1 MERPYLKQS
10 DRRRASDHDLGKM
23 MKKSKRFF
31 AKRLYYKPNSVL
43 VPHTRGDGNQG
54 IDTGKVENE
63 LDRRV
68 TTHKKD
74 VENQGENQLVYGS
87 KRFSDDIQLVDR
99 DPVYTG
105 FYPTSIPHKR
115 DHQVSSDAGIWPSM
129 SLFTRNRLVFSDPEQ
144 VAGRESYSGAF
155 VSTKAFSGLGE
166 TASLNNA
173 EAGLLFSSTRTTDK
187 WVTDASLSTKT
198 SSIQVDD
205 SSQVRLTLRGE
216 GKNVKTGLTLD
227 KAPIHVIRLIALLCQ
242 EAQNETGYLSDLVKS
257 SDSSN
262 DYKSIYEACS
272 NSGDYGDLFQGLEP
286 IGSSVTLIT
295 GDTRHI
301 YNENHTEDAINRS
314 LEVAGV
320 TLLHTASSITTD
332 GTERVLDIINKP
344 PVYGRWN
351 TLWNSLI
358 TTHELRCTNGTDP
371 CSGNSS
377 MRMVLEQLVWMAI
390 LYCIISPR
398 TPYLQIIA
406 DSDSLNSGSF
416 WSNPVKY
423 RQLVDGYFTDSYAA
437 DEVTRNNIDPNFPM
451 FRVMCR
457 QDWKKVFAMV
467 ESKLYG
473 NWEDWITPLDSFHE
487 ISVEVFKTTLIDP
500 YLNAHNLMNPTMDEL
515 LSHFAQ
521 KFGFN
526 EDAVR
531 MSCESSYSTAN
542 WIYGIADILER
553 MSPHTLTYEDVEFA
567 KVRRTLTWTAMTS
580 ITQGD
585 YRDNYRHALLRMLY
599 PYRLHNTTTDAGI
612 VLKKSLGNPENLS
625 LAPLLNHEVFNGSR
639 NCVSL
644 GEVNNPFLGVY
655 ALNTPIFHGVFGI
668 GEVVREDELNT
679 HNFYRFRCLSQH
691 EYDPYVYF
699 VASSSHRSYYYG
711 FSENEILDIDL
722 QFLNLPCVGTDDVWV
737 STMKITFP
745 DSFPNIQV
753 EGTSE
758 DLPNVYMISGYYFDR
773 RMLSSDGISVE
784 WKGTGVFTPR
794 MFCNRTSPDSRGVN
808 PLSRKLSKVGLL
820 NSIQENHGELNGV
833 SQSDAMLLCKD
844 LTDFR
849 IWFQVEIFLIRKTN
863 RFDKYQPGDVESVIK
878 REHTALPEYYLKT
891 YD

>member
-1 MERPYLKQS
+1 MRRALTEEDIVVNPS

-74 VENQGENQLVYGS
+74 AENQGENQLVYGS

-115 DHQVSSDAGIWPSM
+115 DHQVSSDAGVWPSM

-155 VSTKAFSGLGE
+155 VSTKAFSGFGE

-187 WVTDASLSTKT
+187 WVTDASLATKT
-198 SSIQVDD
+198 SAIQVDD

-216 GKNVKTGLTLD
+216 GKNVKTGITLD

-242 EAQNETGYLSDLVKS
+242 EARDETGYLSDLVRS
-257 SDSSN
+257 SDDD
-262 DYKSIYEACS
+262 DYESIYEACS
-272 NSGDYGDLFQGLEP
+272 NSGDYGDLFQDLE
-286 IGSSVTLIT
+286 SWRSEVTLIT
-295 GDTRHI
+295 G
-301 YNENHTEDAINRS
+301 AIRYTYIPS
-314 LEVAGV
+314 RDLEEIGV

-332 GTERVLDIINKP
+332 STDRVLDAINKP

-351 TLWNSLI
+351 ALWESL
-358 TTHELRCTNGTDP
+358 TTDHELRCTNGTDP
-371 CSGNSS
+371 DPT
-377 MRMVLEQLVWMAI
+377 MTMVLEQLVWMVL
-390 LYCIISPR
+390 LYCITSPR
-398 TPYLQIIA
+398 SRYFQMI
-406 DSDSLNSGSF
+406 DDGENVNSGSF
-416 WSNPVKY
+416 WSSPVKY
-423 RQLVDGYFTDSYAA
+423 RQLVDGYFTGSPAT
-437 DEVTRNNIDPNFPM
+437 DEVTKNNIDPDFPM

-457 QDWKKVFAMV
+457 KDWKTVFEIV
-467 ESKLYG
+467 ERKLIG
-473 NWEDWITPLDSFHE
+473 DWETWLTPLDGFHE
-487 ISVEVFKTTLIDP
+487 ITAEAFKTTLIDP
-500 YLNAHNLMNPTMDEL
+500 YMNANNLMNPTMDEL

-521 KFGFN
+521 RFGFN

-553 MSPHTLTYEDVEFA
+553 MSPHTLPDESANFA
-567 KVRRTLTWTAMTS
+567 KVRRTLTWTAMTN
-580 ITQGD
+580 IVQNN

-599 PYRLHNTTTDAGI
+599 PYRFHNTTKDAGV
-612 VLKKSLGNPENLS
+612 VLKKSLGNPDNLS
-625 LAPLLNHEVFNGSR
+625 LAPLLNPEEFDGSR

-644 GEVNNPFLGVY
+644 GEVHNPFLGVY
-655 ALNTPIFHGVFGI
+655 ALNIPIFNGVFGI
-668 GEVVREDELNT
+668 GDVVTNENETTIHTLT
-679 HNFYRFRCLSQH
+679 FKCVSQH
-691 EYDPYVYF
+691 EYEPYVWWI
-699 VASSSHRSYYYG
+699 VSSNRSSYYG
-711 FSENEILDIDL
+711 FTDKDRLDIDL
-722 QFLNLPCVGTDDVWV
+722 QFRNLPRVGTDDVWV
-737 STMKITFP
+737 AIMKITFP
-745 DSFPNIQV
+745 DSTNIN
-753 EGTSE
+753 S
-758 DLPNVYMISGYYFDR
+758 DHPNVYMRSGYYFDYR
-773 RMLSSDGISVE
+773 PLSSDGVSVSL
-784 WKGTGVFTPR
+784 KGTGVFTPK
-794 MFCNRTSPDSRGVN
+794 MFCNRTSPNDPGDN
-808 PLSRKLSKVGLL
+808 PLEKKLIQIQQL
-820 NSIQENHGELNGV
+820 NSIQDTQGELDEV
-833 SQSDAMLLCKD
+833 SQSDAMILCKD
-844 LTDFR
+844 LTDLR
-849 IWFQVEIFLIRKTN
+849 AWCQVEIFLIRKTN
-863 RFDKYQPGDVESVIK
+863 RFDKYTPGDVRDVEKVI
-878 REHTALPEYYLKT
+878 RMEHTALPAYYLKT

>member
-1 MERPYLKQS
+1 MRRALTEEDIVVNPS

-74 VENQGENQLVYGS
+74 AENQGENQLVYGS

-115 DHQVSSDAGIWPSM
+115 DHQVSSDAGVWPSM

-155 VSTKAFSGLGE
+155 VSTKAFSGFGE

-187 WVTDASLSTKT
+187 WVTDASLATKT
-198 SSIQVDD
+198 SAIQVDD

-216 GKNVKTGLTLD
+216 GKNVKTGITLD

-242 EAQNETGYLSDLVKS
+242 EARDETGYLSDLVRS
-257 SDSSN
+257 SDDD
-262 DYKSIYEACS
+262 DYESIYEACS
-272 NSGDYGDLFQGLEP
+272 NSGDYGDLFQDLE
-286 IGSSVTLIT
+286 SWRSEVTLIT
-295 GDTRHI
+295 G
-301 YNENHTEDAINRS
+301 AIRYTYIPS
-314 LEVAGV
+314 RDLEEIGV

-332 GTERVLDIINKP
+332 STDRVLDAINKP

-351 TLWNSLI
+351 ALWESL
-358 TTHELRCTNGTDP
+358 TTDHELRCTNGTDP
-371 CSGNSS
+371 DPT
-377 MRMVLEQLVWMAI
+377 MTMVLEQLVWMVL
-390 LYCIISPR
+390 LYCITSPR
-398 TPYLQIIA
+398 SRYFQMI
-406 DSDSLNSGSF
+406 DDGENVNSGSF
-416 WSNPVKY
+416 WSSPVKY
-423 RQLVDGYFTDSYAA
+423 RQLVDGYFTGSPAT
-437 DEVTRNNIDPNFPM
+437 DEVTKNNIDPDFPM

-457 QDWKKVFAMV
+457 KDWKTVFEIV
-467 ESKLYG
+467 ERKLIG
-473 NWEDWITPLDSFHE
+473 DWETWLTPLDGFHE
-487 ISVEVFKTTLIDP
+487 ITAEAFKTTLIDP
-500 YLNAHNLMNPTMDEL
+500 YMNANNLMNPTMDEL

-521 KFGFN
+521 RFGFN

-553 MSPHTLTYEDVEFA
+553 MSPHTLPDESANFA
-567 KVRRTLTWTAMTS
+567 KVRRTLTWTAMTN
-580 ITQGD
+580 IVQNN

-599 PYRLHNTTTDAGI
+599 PYRFHNTTKDAGV
-612 VLKKSLGNPENLS
+612 VLKKSLGNPDNLS
-625 LAPLLNHEVFNGSR
+625 LAPLLNPEEFDGSR

-644 GEVNNPFLGVY
+644 GEVHNPFLGVY
-655 ALNTPIFHGVFGI
+655 ALNIPIFNGVFGI
-668 GEVVREDELNT
+668 GDVVTNENETTIHTLT
-679 HNFYRFRCLSQH
+679 FKCVSQH
-691 EYDPYVYF
+691 EYEPYVWWI
-699 VASSSHRSYYYG
+699 VSSNRSSYYG
-711 FSENEILDIDL
+711 FTDKDRLDIDL
-722 QFLNLPCVGTDDVWV
+722 QFRNLPRVGTDDVWV
-737 STMKITFP
+737 AIMKITFP
-745 DSFPNIQV
+745 DSTNIN
-753 EGTSE
+753 S
-758 DLPNVYMISGYYFDR
+758 DHPNVYMRSGYYFDYR
-773 RMLSSDGISVE
+773 PLSSDGVSVSL
-784 WKGTGVFTPR
+784 KGTGVFTPK
-794 MFCNRTSPDSRGVN
+794 MFCNRTSPNDPGDN
-808 PLSRKLSKVGLL
+808 PLEKKLSQIQQL
-820 NSIQENHGELNGV
+820 NSIQDTQGELDEV
-833 SQSDAMLLCKD
+833 SQSDAMILCKD
-844 LTDFR
+844 LTDLR
-849 IWFQVEIFLIRKTN
+849 AWCQVEIFLIRKTN
-863 RFDKYQPGDVESVIK
+863 RFDKYTPGDVRDVEKVI
-878 REHTALPEYYLKT
+878 RMEHTALPAYYLKT

>member
-1 MERPYLKQS
+1 
-10 DRRRASDHDLGKM
+10 M

-31 AKRLYYKPNSVL
+31 AKRLYYKPTSVL

-54 IDTGKVENE
+54 IDTGKVEKE

-74 VENQGENQLVYGS
+74 SENQGENQLVYGS

-105 FYPTSIPHKR
+105 FYPTSIPYKR
-115 DHQVSSDAGIWPSM
+115 DHQVSSDAGVWPSM
-129 SLFTRNRLVFSDPEQ
+129 SMFTRNRLVFSDPEQ

-173 EAGLLFSSTRTTDK
+173 EAGLLFSSTRTTEK

-227 KAPIHVIRLIALLCQ
+227 KAPIHVVRLIALLCQ
-242 EAQNETGYLSDLVKS
+242 EAQDGTGYLSELVRYS
-257 SDSSN
+257 TNN
-262 DYKSIYEACS
+262 DDYESIYESCS
-272 NSGDYGDLFQGLEP
+272 KTGDYGNLFQGLEP
-286 IGSSVTLIT
+286 LGSRVTLIT

-301 YNENHTEDAINRS
+301 YNEDPSEDAINRS
-314 LEVAGV
+314 LELTGV

-344 PVYGRWN
+344 PVYGRWE

-371 CSGNSS
+371 CSGNPT
-377 MRMVLEQLVWMAI
+377 MTMVLEQLVWMVL
-390 LYCIISPR
+390 LYCIISPVSS
-398 TPYLQIIA
+398 YFQMIDDGDDIK
-406 DSDSLNSGSF
+406 SGPF
-416 WSNPVKY
+416 WKNPVKY
-423 RQLVDGYFTDSYAA
+423 RQLVDGYFTGSSAT
-437 DEVTRNNIDPNFPM
+437 DEITKNNIDPNFPM

-457 QDWKKVFAMV
+457 HDWKKVFELAD
-467 ESKLYG
+467 SKLSG
-473 NWEDWITPLDSFHE
+473 NREIEFNPLDNFHS
-487 ISVEVFKTTLIDP
+487 ISMEVFKTTLIDP
-500 YLNAHNLMNPTMDEL
+500 YMNANNLMNPTVEEII
-515 LSHFAQ
+515 SHFSQ

-531 MSCESSYSTAN
+531 MSCEASYSTAN
-542 WIYGIADILER
+542 WIYGISDILER
-553 MSPHTLTYEDVEFA
+553 MYPHSHTYEVSEVSKIKLA
-567 KVRRTLTWTAMTS
+567 LTWTAMS
-580 ITQGD
+580 NIVQNN
-585 YRDNYRHALLRMLY
+585 YRDNYRHTLLRMLY
-599 PYRLHNTTTDAGI
+599 PYRFHTTTKDAGV

-625 LAPLLNHEVFNGSR
+625 LSPLLNPEVFNGSR

-655 ALNTPIFHGVFGI
+655 ALNIPIFSGVFGI
-668 GEVVREDELNT
+668 GDVVREENGVNT
-679 HNFYRFRCLSQH
+679 HYLYFRCLSQH
-691 EYDPYVYF
+691 EYDPYVTF
-699 VASSSHRSYYYG
+699 EDSVTRSSYYG
-711 FSENEILDIDL
+711 FSEDDILDIDL
-722 QFLNLPCVGTDDVWV
+722 QFLNLPRVGTDDVWV
-737 STMKITFP
+737 SMMKITFP
-745 DSFPNIQV
+745 DSFTNLQV
-753 EGTSE
+753 DGEYE
-758 DLPNVYMISGYYFDR
+758 NLPNVYMMSGYYFDR

-784 WKGTGVFTPR
+784 WKGKGVFTPK
-794 MFCNRTSPDSRGVN
+794 MFCNRPDPSSNGIK
-808 PLSRKLSKVGLL
+808 PLAWKLQQIEQL
-820 NSIQENHGELNGV
+820 NSMQDTQGELNEV
-833 SQSDAMLLCKD
+833 SQSDAMILCKD
-844 LTDFR
+844 LTDLR
-849 IWFQVEIFLIRKTN
+849 AWCQVEIFLIRKTN
-863 RFDKYQPGDVESVIK
+863 RFDKYHPGDVESVIK
-878 REHTALPEYYLKT
+878 RERTALPEYYLKT